1 LQYCIQDTLV
11 TKQLYKHL
19 EREMKDDFSEKSKE
33 LEHQVA
39 IIIAEQERNGFKLD
53 ERGATEL
60 LCSLKTKL
68 EAIKVEMESIFP
80 PRVESGRTHKK
91 TGKPL
96 PDIVTPF
103 NPGSRQQIAERLQ
116 EKGWK
121 PKKHTE
127 KGSVIVDETTL
138 EGINIPE
145 AKAIAE
151 YLMLQKRIAQIE
163 SWLEAVGP
171 DGRVHGRVITSGAI
185 TFRATHMS
193 PNMAQVPASKKPYGH
208 ECRSLWTVEEGNV
221 LVGCDL
227 SGIELR
233 CFAHYLK
240 DKEYSYAICEGKS
253 ELGTDVHTRNQKAF
267 GCQTRDHAKTILYAT
282 LYGASPGK
290 VGTIIGGT
298 EQDGKRIIDNFTKSV
313 PAFKQLKDRI
323 KAFTKNGKIQGLG
336 GYTVQIRSEHSSLN
350 TLLQSAGAIIAKQ
363 WIVEF
368 TLQLRKK
375 KIPYKLVGWIHDEV
389 QIETK
394 PEYAEEL
401 GNIVVESAKRAGE
414 LLNFRVPVGAE
425 FKVGKNWGETH

>member
-1 LQYCIQDTLV
+1 
-11 TKQLYKHL
+11 
-19 EREMKDDFSEKSKE
+19 M
-33 LEHQVA
+33 
-39 IIIAEQERNGFKLD
+39 N
-53 ERGATEL
+53 
-60 LCSLKTKL
+60 
-68 EAIKVEMESIFP
+68 
-80 PRVESGRTHKK
+80 
-91 TGKPL
+91 
-96 PDIVTPF
+96 
-103 NPGSRQQIAERLQ
+103 
-116 EKGWK
+116 
-121 PKKHTE
+121 
-127 KGSVIVDETTL
+127 
-138 EGINIPE
+138 
-145 AKAIAE
+145 
-151 YLMLQKRIAQIE
+151 
-163 SWLEAVGP
+163 
-171 DGRVHGRVITSGAI
+171 
-185 TFRATHMS
+185 

-208 ECRSLWTVEEGNV
+208 ECRSLWTVDEGNV

-240 DKEYSYAICEGKS
+240 DEEYSYAICEGKS

-267 GCQTRDHAKTILYAT
+267 GCKTRDHAKTILYAT

-298 EQDGKRIIDNFTKSV
+298 ERDGKRIIDNFTKSV

-323 KAFTKNGKIQGLG
+323 KRLSQNGKIQGLG
-336 GYTVQIRSEHSSLN
+336 GYSVQIRSEHSSLN

-401 GNIVVESAKRAGE
+401 GNIVVESARVAGE
-414 LLNFRVPVGAE
+414 TLQFRVPVGAE
-425 FKVGKNWGETH
+425 FKVGNNWGDTH